1 MKSQSIL
8 PASCASSC
16 FMLMI
21 WSSRARNRS
30 SDPVVS
36 CFFGRIVPSDAAI
49 ESRSLIRGNLENEI
63 ARFQRLGPQNPQSHI
78 CQTQKKRLL
87 LNGLE
92 IVHGRLI
99 IGLILKGQQ
108 RALPQKSNEST
119 CLW

>member
-30 SDPVVS
+30 NDPVVS
-36 CFFGRIVPSDAAI
+36 CFFGRIVPSDAAM

-63 ARFQRLGPQNPQSHI
+63 ARFQRLGPQTLQSHI
-78 CQTQKKRLL
+78 CQTAEKRLL

-92 IVHGRLI
+92 IVHSRLTSLAC
-99 IGLILKGQQ
+99 GGSPSV
-108 RALPQKSNEST
+108 PQHRDRRGAA
-119 CLW
+119 